1 MSTAK
6 EKHVSLA
13 GSHRQRLHN
22 AQITGEVPQGEFQ
35 VTVMVRRQ
43 KALPAAA
50 TAKAKLHERSYISR
64 QELAATYGA
73 AKSDLDKVTA
83 FAQAHHLRVVE
94 ADAAKRHVILSG
106 TTQNY
111 NQAFG
116 VDLKMYKA
124 AETTYRGREGDI
136 KIPESLHGVV
146 TSVTGLDNR
155 PFAKPHFRIRRGG
168 SAKAVSAG
176 AHTAAPH
183 AAAAPVPAGFSPVQL
198 AQLYNFPA
206 TTGAGQTIAILEL
219 GGGFHATELT
229 TYFQNLGIQPPKVT
243 AASYTGGGKNN
254 PGTDPFL
261 QTNPDVEVAL
271 DIEVAGAVAP
281 GANIVVYFAPD
292 ASDQSFLGAINAIVH
307 DTTNNPNVVSISW
320 GGPEDTASGQFQT
333 EFDQVLQ
340 AAAQIGMTV
349 CVAAGDS
356 GSADFASDDPNWDGK
371 AHVDFPAASSN
382 VLACGGT
389 FLTASGTAIASEVVW
404 HDGPND
410 GTGGGVSRVFPQPS
424 YQASVEQ
431 QAAVDPA
438 GPVMRG
444 VPDVC
449 GDAAPG
455 SGYQVLC
462 DGQSF
467 PDAAQGV
474 PPVGGTSA
482 VAPLWAGLTARLN
495 QALGKPVGFLNPL
508 IYAIPSSANAFN
520 DITSGNNGDYSAGP
534 GWDACTGLGSPNG
547 QNLLVALGGASVA
560 SGGSTGGSSG
570 GSAGGSSGGTSSPP
584 AQGGSPSPTTG
595 GKHSHKP
602 VHHKKKD

>member
-1 MSTAK
+1 MSAPK
-6 EKHVSLA
+6 EKHVSLK
-13 GSHRQRLHN
+13 GSKKRRLHN
-22 AQITGEVPQGEFQ
+22 AQITGEVPSGEFQ

-43 KALPAAA
+43 KPLPDA
-50 TAKAKLHERSYISR
+50 TASAKVKLHERNYISR
-64 QELAATYGA
+64 HDLATKYGA
-73 AKSDLDKVTA
+73 AAADLEKVAA

-94 ADAAKRHVILSG
+94 KDAAKRHVILSG

-111 NQAFG
+111 NLAFG
-116 VDLKMYKA
+116 VDLKMYKS
-124 AETTYRGREGDI
+124 AEITYRGREGDI
-136 KIPESLHGVV
+136 KIPDRLRGVV

-168 SAKAVSAG
+168 SAKAASAG
-176 AHTAAPH
+176 AQNVGPH
-183 AAAAPVPAGFSPVQL
+183 ATAGPVPAGFSAVQL

-219 GGGFHATELT
+219 GGGFHATELKN
-229 TYFQNLGIQPPKVT
+229 YFQNIGVQPPPEVT
-243 AASYTGGGKNN
+243 VATYTGGGQNS
-254 PGTDPFL
+254 PGTDPFA
-261 QTNPDVEVAL
+261 QDNPDVEVAL
-271 DIEVAGAVAP
+271 DIEVAGSIAP

-292 ASDQSFLGAINAIVH
+292 ASDQSFLGAISAIVH
-307 DTTNNPNVVSISW
+307 DTTNNPNVVSVSW
-320 GGPEDTASGQFQT
+320 GGPEDTAEAQFQS
-333 EFDQVLQ
+333 EFDQILQ

-356 GSADFASDDPNWDGK
+356 GSADYASDDTNWDGQ
-371 AHVDFPAASSN
+371 AHVDFPASSPN

-389 FLTASGTAIASEVVW
+389 FLTASAISISSEVVW
-404 HDGPND
+404 HDGQND

-424 YQASVEQ
+424 YQAPVEQ
-431 QAAVDPA
+431 QAAVDRT
-438 GPVMRG
+438 GSVMRG

-462 DGQSF
+462 DGQTF

-508 IYAIPSSANAFN
+508 IYAIPSSASAFN
-520 DITSGNNGDYSAGP
+520 DITSGNNGDYSAAP

-547 QNLLVALGGASVA
+547 QNLLFALGGN
-560 SGGSTGGSSG
+560 GGDPGGVG
-570 GSAGGSSGGTSSPP
+570 GGTSGGTATPP
-584 AQGGSPSPTTG
+584 AQGGAPAPVTG
-595 GKHSHKP
+595 RKGKPKP
-602 VHHKKKD
+602 VHHKKG